1 MLRPRHRRTKL
12 DASAS
17 QNHLGSSQPGYRRGG
32 PFILTNLSIG
42 HGFTHWYGQSIV
54 VLLPVIQNAL
64 GFTNFQFGSLIAILS
79 ISGGIANIP
88 AGLVVDIFRRRWGL
102 MLTLCMALAAVA
114 YGLVAASS
122 DFVKLALVFFLLPL
136 PGTVWHMPA
145 IAAISQRFPRRR
157 GFGLSIHGVG
167 GQIGDSIGPL
177 IIGALLTLFA
187 GAWRPVALVYVFPAL
202 VMTAVVFWSLFHL
215 GGEGGDGGRRTE
227 ARRRFLDA
235 GRLLRN
241 RAILA
246 LVLVSSFRDMGS
258 VVLMFWLAK
267 YLHDP
272 IAEGGLGFS
281 AFMVGLHLTLLLILG
296 VASSPIAG
304 LLSDRFG
311 RKLILIPC
319 LTAVGLLSLAIEPVG
334 AGILLMVIVL
344 AIGLFSSSMNQIL
357 QATVLDQVGRG
368 TEGMTM
374 GIVMGVNSVLSG
386 IAPLIAALVVNR
398 YGLGSVFVYAA
409 VLWVSGAVVLAF
421 TPLRPPPGVAEG

>member
-1 MLRPRHRRTKL
+1 
-12 DASAS
+12 
-17 QNHLGSSQPGYRRGG
+17 
-32 PFILTNLSIG
+32 
-42 HGFTHWYGQSIV
+42 
-54 VLLPVIQNAL
+54 
-64 GFTNFQFGSLIAILS
+64 
-79 ISGGIANIP
+79 
-88 AGLVVDIFRRRWGL
+88 
-102 MLTLCMALAAVA
+102 
-114 YGLVAASS
+114 
-122 DFVKLALVFFLLPL
+122 
-136 PGTVWHMPA
+136 
-145 IAAISQRFPRRR
+145 
-157 GFGLSIHGVG
+157 
-167 GQIGDSIGPL
+167 
-177 IIGALLTLFA
+177 
-187 GAWRPVALVYVFPAL
+187 
-202 VMTAVVFWSLFHL
+202 L
-215 GGEGGDGGRRTE
+215 GGEGDDGGQPTE
-227 ARRRFLDA
+227 VRQRFRDA

-241 RAILA
+241 PAILA
-246 LVLVSSFRDMGS
+246 LVLVSSLRDMGS

-272 IAEGGLGFS
+272 IAEGGLEFS

-296 VASSPIAG
+296 VVSSPIAG
-304 LLSDRFG
+304 VLSDRFG

-334 AGILLMVIVL
+334 AGILLIVIVL
-344 AIGLFSSSMNQIL
+344 SIGLFSSSMNQIL